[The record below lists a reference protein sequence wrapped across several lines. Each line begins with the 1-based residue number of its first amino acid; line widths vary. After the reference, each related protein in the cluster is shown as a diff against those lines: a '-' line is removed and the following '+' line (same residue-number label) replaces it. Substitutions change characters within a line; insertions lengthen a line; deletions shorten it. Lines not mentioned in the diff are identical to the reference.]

1 MIQFKYD
8 SIMKRYDV
16 LVPASL
22 AGVKSMV
29 TVGHIDEEVES
40 NITVYRELTITLLRQ
55 ILLHWDE
62 YQHQMTRE
70 LQDMLDNDDGDNKH
84 ESIWINDR
92 LTYLVERLQL
102 SSWKDISI
110 DQIEITCRAWNILAA
125 AGIRTIGELTE
136 KSAIDLRKLK
146 NCGRKTLTEIECVLE
161 ELGLTLK
168 QTNNSRLKFH

>member
-8 SIMKRYDV
+8 SIMKRYDI
-16 LVPASL
+16 LVPSSL
-22 AGVKSMV
+22 AGIESMV

-70 LQDMLDNDDGDNKH
+70 LQEMLDDDSDNKH

-92 LTYLVERLQL
+92 LAYLVERLQL

-125 AGIRTIGELTE
+125 AGIRTIGKLTE
-136 KSAIDLRKLK
+136 KSATDLRRLK

>member
-1 MIQFKYD
+1 MIQFD
-8 SIMKRYDV
+8 HDGVMKRHDV
-16 LVPASL
+16 KVPQTI
-22 AGVKSMV
+22 AGESSML
-29 TVGHIDEEVES
+29 TIGYISEDNKIILH
-40 NITVYRELTITLLRQ
+40 RELRIEFVRQ
-55 ILLHWDE
+55 ILMHWDE
-62 YQHQMTRE
+62 YEHQMTRE
-70 LQDMLDNDDGDNKH
+70 LQDMLDDDSDNKH

-110 DQIEITCRAWNILAA
+110 DQIEITCRAWNILTA

-146 NCGRKTLTEIECVLE
+146 NCGRMTLTEIECVLE

-168 QTNNSRLKFH
+168 QTNNNRLKFH